1 MVRRTVKNIRR
12 FGSSLEKHVQA
23 VPTSP
28 SNRPSS
34 IGYIIGAL
42 YIYLSVRTKPYC
54 SYYYLLIYGYWYS
67 ILFRPIAPAPSLLQ
81 AVLLCLLRRGRYSNS
96 FRTSTQR
103 STGTSP
109 VTCPR
114 FCRLTSKSPLLVSP
128 GLNHSLR
135 PSLGQVVSGF

>member
-34 IGYIIGAL
+34 IGYIIGVL

-54 SYYYLLIYGYWYS
+54 SYYYLLIYGYCYS
-67 ILFRPIAPAPSLLQ
+67 ILFRPIAPAPS
-81 AVLLCLLRRGRYSNS
+81 LLRRGRYSNS

-128 GLNHSLR
+128 GPNHSLR